1 MILTIAQQKGGA
13 GKTTLAAQ
21 LAGCWAARGRRVA
34 VVDIDDQGSLARW
47 AAWRAERSPER
58 PAVTARALSGWRLDG
73 ELAGLD
79 RDHDVVIVDTPPEAE
94 NDARRAVR
102 AADLVLV
109 PVQPNPFDV
118 GATRPTLDLAR
129 AEKRPV
135 LLILNRVAPR
145 AKLAQTMIDAVM
157 GLGMPVA
164 DTRFANRTGFAAS
177 LVDGLSVVEAEPRSA
192 AAREVEALIAEIEAA
207 VSR

>member
-47 AAWRAERSPER
+47 AGWRAERSPNR
-58 PAVTARALSGWRLDG
+58 PAVTMRALSGWRLDG
-73 ELAGLD
+73 ELAGLG
-79 RDHDVVIVDTPPEAE
+79 REHDVVIVDTPPEAE

-118 GATRPTLDLAR
+118 GATRPTLELVR
-129 AEKRPV
+129 AERRRV
-135 LLILNRVAPR
+135 LLVLNRVAPR
-145 AKLAQTMIDAVM
+145 ARLAQAMIDAVTE
-157 GLGMPVA
+157 LGAPVA
-164 DTRFANRTGFAAS
+164 ATRFANRTGFAAS
-177 LVDGLSVVEAEPRSA
+177 LLDGLAVSETEPRSA
-192 AAREVEALIAEIEAA
+192 AAQELEALADEIER
-207 VSR
+207 SLG